1 MSKLRLFTRLQR
13 TNRERI
19 KNDEYRTRVMYERTN
34 DRIQDSGNRQGYCD
48 KSKVDCECRLRVG
61 ILDSAFNDM
70 TQKNKQEV
78 EYWVLFPII
87 LLLAYFCL
95 LFYDEIR

>member
-1 MSKLRLFTRLQR
+1 
-13 TNRERI
+13 
-19 KNDEYRTRVMYERTN
+19 
-34 DRIQDSGNRQGYCD
+34 
-48 KSKVDCECRLRVG
+48 
-61 ILDSAFNDM
+61 M

-87 LLLAYFCL
+87 LLLAYFYL